1 MLQWL
6 LLLCKSEMWY
16 QPDKPKYV
24 YWGTAL
30 LDHGSPISLSFATL
44 HDVEE
49 EEEEAPQANVT
60 RRRSLGQGMRKE
72 RGHGGP

>member
-1 MLQWL
+1 
-6 LLLCKSEMWY
+6 MWY

-44 HDVEE
+44 HEVEEEEEEE

-60 RRRSLGQGMRKE
+60 RRPSLGQGMRKE